1 MSGGARGK
9 ALAIQ
14 LIKDKKVLMVS
25 KVSFKAWRIMLIHYH
40 PNTTISPFHCLIN
53 PRDMTFSIY
62 ERIRLGPVTDIG
74 VCPLANESPR
84 N

>member
-25 KVSFKAWRIMLIHYH
+25 KVSFKAWRMAELLLCLFIIIQILQLVRFIVWSIPEIWLFQYMKEYALDQSR
-40 PNTTISPFHCLIN
+40 ISVSDL
-53 PRDMTFSIY
+53 S
-62 ERIRLGPVTDIG
+62 
-74 VCPLANESPR
+74 
-84 N
+84 